1 MEQAGYGPAGDP
13 RHLAGIADLFAPCVS
28 EPQRARAAMMSPR
41 DWILVGLLASTWIG
55 TGSLAQNAE
64 IDRVVLVRN
73 GNSRISLAVADDY
86 ARRRGVRNVLTVMC
100 QDSAGDAE
108 FETIDFASFQGCLE
122 NPLRSF
128 LRQHSGIDFIVLTKG
143 IPIRLRG
150 AGQGNGSEWFSL
162 DSHLAALDYEK
173 VPDAVRVD
181 IDDPEYRARFIA
193 EYHRTFRAQAWANRY
208 WNSTEPF
215 THAKFGGYLVTRLDG
230 YTESD
235 AKALTTR
242 ALQAEQTARDDK
254 KVPMGEI
261 LLNTTP
267 WAGYTDKARQ
277 PVSILPPM
285 LAKGEN
291 AKIVSEKAH
300 LGDLNSDIQLAADL
314 IRARGLPVELEDAG
328 HFVGNRSGLM
338 GYLSWG
344 SNDASY
350 SAAAYHS
357 LTFAPGSIAE
367 TAVSTGGRTF
377 LPTTGGQSL
386 IVDLIAQG
394 VTGIKGYSDEPL
406 VQAVAAP
413 SILFDR
419 YTRGWTLAESFYA
432 ASALVGWQD
441 IVIGDPLARAYPAR
455 LK

>member
-1 MEQAGYGPAGDP
+1 MMTL
-13 RHLAGIADLFAPCVS
+13 RDLF
-28 EPQRARAAMMSPR
+28 
-41 DWILVGLLASTWIG
+41 LVGLLASTWAG
-55 TGSLAQNAE
+55 PSSLAQNAE
-64 IDRVVLVRN
+64 VDRVMLVRN
-73 GNSRISLAVADDY
+73 GNSPISLAVADDY

-100 QDSAGDAE
+100 QDAARDAE
-108 FETIDFASFQGCLE
+108 FETIDFASFQSCLE
-122 NPLRSF
+122 KPLRSF
-128 LRQHSGIDFIVLTKG
+128 LRDHSGIDFIVLTKG

-150 AGQGNGSEWFSL
+150 AGQGDGSEWFSL

-173 VPDAVRVD
+173 TSGAVRVD

-208 WNSTEPF
+208 WKSTVPF

-230 YTESD
+230 YTEAD

-242 ALQAEQTARDDK
+242 ALQAEQAARDG
-254 KVPMGEI
+254 KVPKGEI
-261 LLNTTP
+261 LLNATP

-277 PVSILPPM
+277 PVSILPLT
-285 LAKGEN
+285 LANGET
-291 AKIVSEKAH
+291 AKIVSEKVH
-300 LGDLNSDIQLAADL
+300 LGDLNSDLQLAADL
-314 IRARGLPVELEDAG
+314 MRARGLRVELEEAG

-344 SNDASY
+344 SNDHSY
-350 SAAAYHS
+350 TAAAYHS
-357 LTFAPGSIAE
+357 LTFAPGAIAE

-377 LPTTGGQSL
+377 LPTQGGQSL
-386 IVDLIAQG
+386 IVDLISQG

-413 SILFDR
+413 SILFER

-441 IVIGDPLARAYPAR
+441 IVIGDPLARAYPP
-455 LK
+455 KPQ

>member
-1 MEQAGYGPAGDP
+1 MS
-13 RHLAGIADLFAPCVS
+13 RHLGGATATS
-28 EPQRARAAMMSPR
+28 R
-41 DWILVGLLASTWIG
+41 WILIGLLSSIWAG
-55 TGSLAQNAE
+55 TSSSAQNAE
-64 IDRVVLVRN
+64 ADRVVLVRN
-73 GNSRISLAVADDY
+73 GNSPISQAVADDY
-86 ARRRGVRNVLTVMC
+86 ARRRGVRNILTVIC
-100 QDSAGDAE
+100 QDAAGDPE
-108 FETIDFASFQGCLE
+108 FETIDFASFQSCLE
-122 NPLRSF
+122 KPLRSF
-128 LRQHSGIDFIVLTKG
+128 LRQRSGIDFIVLTKG

-150 AGQGNGSEWFSL
+150 GGQGDGAEWFSL
-162 DSHLAALDYEK
+162 DSRLAALDYEK
-173 VPDAVRVD
+173 IPDAVRVD
-181 IDDPEYRARFIA
+181 IDDPEYRAESIV
-193 EYHRTFRAQAWANRY
+193 EYHRAFRAQAWANRY

-242 ALQAEQTARDDK
+242 ALQAEQATRDGK
-254 KVPMGEI
+254 KVPEGEI
-261 LLNTTP
+261 LLNTAP
-267 WAGYTDKARQ
+267 EIGYSDKARQ
-277 PVSILPPM
+277 PVSILPPT
-285 LAKGEN
+285 LANGEH

-314 IRARGLPVELEDAG
+314 IGARGLPVELQDKG

-357 LTFAPGSIAE
+357 LTFAPGAIAE

-386 IVDLIAQG
+386 IVDLISQG
-394 VTGIKGYSDEPL
+394 VTGIKGYTDEPL

-441 IVIGDPLARAYPAR
+441 IVIGDPLARAYPA
-455 LK
+455 KSK